1 MAAPLRRPGGRPL
14 ARTLCEL
21 LFILVALALL
31 GSAG

>member
-1 MAAPLRRPGGRPL
+1 MNRAGIRPL

-21 LFILVALALL
+21 LLILIALALL